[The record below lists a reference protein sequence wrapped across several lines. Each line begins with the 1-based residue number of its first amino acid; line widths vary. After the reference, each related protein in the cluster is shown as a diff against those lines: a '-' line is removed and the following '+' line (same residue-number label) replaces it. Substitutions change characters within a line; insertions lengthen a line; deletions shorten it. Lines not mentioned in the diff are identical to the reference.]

1 MAKVSLDA
9 VICGRVGVLLRPHV
23 LLGLCKEMVGMSDH
37 FRGAISQQSL
47 TVLHQVLGNNT
58 HLCQLAEAE
67 RKRRQETE
75 EEQDKDKEKEEEKEE
90 EEGRR
95 GGGGRGGGGGEGGRG
110 GGRYIEEVLLDHQ
123 EGI

>member
-1 MAKVSLDA
+1 
-9 VICGRVGVLLRPHV
+9 
-23 LLGLCKEMVGMSDH
+23 MSDH

-67 RKRRQETE
+67 RKCRQETE
-75 EEQDKDKEKEEEKEE
+75 EEQDKDKEKEE

-95 GGGGRGGGGGEGGRG
+95 GGGGRGGGGEGGRG
-110 GGRYIEEVLLDHQ
+110 GGRYIEVLLDI
-123 EGI
+123 GT